1 MRSGSERTILKE
13 GPSKS
18 KKLAELLDE
27 ESCIVVPGVN
37 DALTARIA
45 HYCGA
50 SVIYMT
56 GYGTA
61 AVWGYPNIGLL
72 TMSEMVDNVRR
83 ISDAFEIPLIADADT
98 GYGNPVNVYRTVK
111 EYGRAGAAGIQLED
125 QSWPKRCGYMKGK
138 SVLSADEMVS
148 KIKAAV
154 DARTD
159 SGMLLIIRTDAIATH
174 GFEEAI
180 HRGHLYAEAG
190 ADIIFI
196 EAPDRKQMEEIP
208 QHFSKPCL
216 LNVPFPNQDIEVK
229 DIAGMGYKIALF
241 PIVAVIGTI
250 SGCLTML
257 RSLLEEGK
265 WDKAEIPFDLKGLH
279 HFLGL
284 QRFRD
289 LEQKYTSDGPK

>member
-1 MRSGSERTILKE
+1 M
-13 GPSKS
+13 KS
-18 KKLAELLDE
+18 KKLSELLAKE
-27 ESCIVVPGVN
+27 QCIVAPGVN

-56 GYGTA
+56 GYGTS
-61 AVWGYPNIGLL
+61 AVFGYPDIGLL

-83 ISDAFEIPLIADADT
+83 ISDAFDIPLIADADT
-98 GYGNPVNVYRTVK
+98 GYGNPVNVFRTVK
-111 EYGRAGAAGIQLED
+111 EFGKAGAAGIQLED
-125 QSWPKRCGYMKGK
+125 QTWPKRCGHMIGK

-154 DARTD
+154 DARTE
-159 SGMLLIIRTDAIATH
+159 SGMLLIIRTDTIATH

-196 EAPDRKQMEEIP
+196 EAPDRKQMEKIP

-216 LNVPFPNQDIEVK
+216 LNVPFSNQDIGVK
-229 DIAGMGYKIALF
+229 DIREMGYKIALF
-241 PIVAVIGTI
+241 PLLTLIGTI
-250 SGCLTML
+250 SGCLAVCKT
-257 RSLLEEGK
+257 LLEEGRL
-265 WDKAEIPFDLKGLH
+265 DNSAIPFDLEALH

-289 LEQKYTSDGPK
+289 LEQKYAGNEPN